1 MNSRASKRLRI
12 AAVRYFIANNPE
24 FKGDPSVALKRI
36 YKVMKQRYKQMP
48 YHRIE
53 QEFPLEGHSAVLS
66 KIHGIRE
73 RSRLEKFLDPKASER
88 VNAQNVNQLEGDL

>member
-12 AAVRYFIANNPE
+12 AAVRFYIANNPD
-24 FKGDPSVALKRI
+24 FKGDPAYALKRI
-36 YKVMKQRYKQMP
+36 YKQMKKKYKETP
-48 YHRIE
+48 YHKIE

-73 RSRLEKFLDPKASER
+73 RSRVEKFLDPKASER
-88 VNAQNVNQLEGDL
+88 INAQNVNELEGVL

>member
-1 MNSRASKRLRI
+1 MK
-12 AAVRYFIANNPE
+12 
-24 FKGDPSVALKRI
+24 KK
-36 YKVMKQRYKQMP
+36 YKSLP
-48 YHRIE
+48 YHKLE
-53 QEFPLEGHSAVLS
+53 QEFPLEGHSVVLS